1 MDQFF
6 LSFAV
11 ILGIVLLSLGAM
23 KILKQPMIIGYIL
36 AGIVI
41 SFLFPGVF
49 AESETFTQLSQVGI
63 TFLLF
68 IIWTE
73 LNPSLIHKI
82 WGKTVAVW
90 VLQVI
95 GSSILGFGIG
105 LAFKFDIMTS
115 LYIGTAT
122 ALSSTIVIL
131 KLLGDKDDIDTTY
144 GRLSIWTSVSQDIS
158 VMLFMSIIAAFTAM
172 GDGDS
177 LHVAGILI
185 LKILGIG
192 IW

>member
-144 GRLSIWTSVSQDIS
+144 GRLSIWT
-158 VMLFMSIIAAFTAM
+158 
-172 GDGDS
+172 
-177 LHVAGILI
+177 
-185 LKILGIG
+185 
-192 IW
+192 

>member
-68 IIWTE
+68 II
-73 LNPSLIHKI
+73 
-82 WGKTVAVW
+82 
-90 VLQVI
+90 
-95 GSSILGFGIG
+95 
-105 LAFKFDIMTS
+105 
-115 LYIGTAT
+115 
-122 ALSSTIVIL
+122 
-131 KLLGDKDDIDTTY
+131 
-144 GRLSIWTSVSQDIS
+144 
-158 VMLFMSIIAAFTAM
+158 
-172 GDGDS
+172 
-177 LHVAGILI
+177 
-185 LKILGIG
+185 
-192 IW
+192 

>member
-41 SFLFPGVF
+41 SFLFPGGF

-68 IIWTE
+68 II
-73 LNPSLIHKI
+73 
-82 WGKTVAVW
+82 
-90 VLQVI
+90 
-95 GSSILGFGIG
+95 
-105 LAFKFDIMTS
+105 
-115 LYIGTAT
+115 
-122 ALSSTIVIL
+122 
-131 KLLGDKDDIDTTY
+131 
-144 GRLSIWTSVSQDIS
+144 
-158 VMLFMSIIAAFTAM
+158 
-172 GDGDS
+172 
-177 LHVAGILI
+177 
-185 LKILGIG
+185 
-192 IW
+192 

>member
-23 KILKQPMIIGYIL
+23 KILKQPMIIGHIL

-68 IIWTE
+68 II
-73 LNPSLIHKI
+73 
-82 WGKTVAVW
+82 
-90 VLQVI
+90 
-95 GSSILGFGIG
+95 
-105 LAFKFDIMTS
+105 
-115 LYIGTAT
+115 
-122 ALSSTIVIL
+122 
-131 KLLGDKDDIDTTY
+131 
-144 GRLSIWTSVSQDIS
+144 
-158 VMLFMSIIAAFTAM
+158 
-172 GDGDS
+172 
-177 LHVAGILI
+177 
-185 LKILGIG
+185 
-192 IW
+192 